1 MRLLAEQAFPSRPS
15 GDGSEHEEEEAI
27 NALVAQRW
35 SALAAA
41 RSSGGKGGLA
51 KRGAG
56 NSSSSSLAAAA
67 LSLSPQALVAAQR
80 RASDLSAEVTLQ
92 RARSAMELMGRVRI
106 EKGGGGG
113 RSGSGGEGG
122 EEGREGKEAREEEL
136 DDEQALSLLLS
147 SSPSPSSYENLSPL
161 PAEAAVA
168 AALAGDPAPRI
179 LALLL
184 EEPDPEA
191 RAALLA
197 DAFDSGDGG
206 GVGAEE
212 EGMEEQEVDFV
223 FTTPLKLVQ
232 AIDLELGRLER
243 AAARSSSGGGEE
255 NKVEV
260 EGKFAPPP
268 LFLPGKGP
276 AAAPAGG
283 EELVAVLEDLRQ
295 RALEFV

>member
-1 MRLLAEQAFPSRPS
+1 MRLLAEQAFSSRPS
-15 GDGSEHEEEEAI
+15 ENGSENEEETI

-41 RSSGGKGGLA
+41 RSGKGGLA
-51 KRGAG
+51 KRATG
-56 NSSSSSLAAAA
+56 NNSSSLAAAA
-67 LSLSPQALVAAQR
+67 LSLSLSPRALVAAQR

-106 EKGGGGG
+106 KGGGGG
-113 RSGSGGEGG
+113 GGGGGGSGSGSEGGG
-122 EEGREGKEAREEEL
+122 EEEREGKEAREEEL

-147 SSPSPSSYENLSPL
+147 SSPSPSAYENLSPL
-161 PAEAAVA
+161 PADAAVA

-191 RAALLA
+191 RAALLP
-197 DAFDSGDGG
+197 DAFDSGEGG
-206 GVGAEE
+206 E
-212 EGMEEQEVDFV
+212 EGKEGEEQEVDFV
-223 FTTPLKLVQ
+223 FTTPMKLVQ

-243 AAARSSSGGGEE
+243 ATAAAGGNGEGNGIE
-255 NKVEV
+255 EV

-268 LFLPGKGP
+268 LFLPGRGP
-276 AAAPAGG
+276 AAAPEGG